1 MSPVETRR
9 GWGMALLPGGAPHT
23 VRQHAYPRVRVQSHP
38 SPKRPA
44 RSPPRAAGAA
54 ESLERR
60 ALLSGV
66 VVGVTPGSTGAG
78 LHIGTVTEA
87 AGGAVMVREYGTA
100 LSIGPPSA
108 TAAAAGPA
116 AAGPAAAFDIVLN
129 KGPNLRNNPAAAAA
143 FEQAA
148 AFFESIFFDRITVVL
163 DVEIAPLGTTV
174 LGGATPVYYG
184 GPFDLLRD
192 AIVEDADPLDEGLVA
207 RLPREA
213 AFLGILPDSN
223 FTLEGMIAT
232 RANLLAVGFDAAQ
245 LTGNTYSEYATPPN
259 SVLRDAKIVLSSD
272 YPFDYDRGDGIG
284 PGLHDFVGVVL
295 HQIAHTFGFVSI
307 VDDVDR
313 LFDTSAE
320 VAATPLD
327 LFRLEPGVGAADFT
341 GGARVLSPGAVVA
354 SQVFYDGG
362 LFDPA
367 GITSIPGL
375 TRGDIPVSTGAR
387 YGDGYFAE
395 HWKSNSLI
403 GAANTIGAMDPTTSA
418 GLRVNWTDADE
429 RALALIG
436 WDTAPAPLP
445 RSISGLV
452 YGDSNGDGS
461 YQPGLGERGLGG
473 VTVYHDENNNGQF
486 DRGFYTQSAP
496 PADLPVPILDFA
508 TINSTILVQNLP
520 GVVRDVDVT
529 VYIEHPYTFDLDA
542 WLISPGGRRVLLFE
556 GPGEEDEDGR
566 SMNFTGTIIDDEA
579 HDFFLGG
586 LPPFTGRFRP
596 AASLSRMDGAAMN
609 GTWTLQVKDYSAL
622 DEGMLLDWSVTFET
636 GTGRAEPSA
645 VSGPDGAYALTR
657 IPVGSYRMRQV
668 PIDGHHQTQPAANGA
683 YVFDL
688 ARGEQVT
695 GLDFGQAAGAPAA
708 SVIGRHLF
716 YNRSAYD
723 GGDPAADARD
733 DDAIAA
739 DKRALPAG
747 ATATPDNVT
756 NYARGI
762 NGIMIDVAGLPRP
775 GSPGPGDFLLE
786 VGGPG
791 GWLPIG
797 APPAVTVRP
806 GAGASGTDRVT
817 LILPDGSARNTWLR
831 VTVKTTTS
839 TGLAAP
845 DVFYFGNLTGETGD
859 STAGGALTVTAI
871 DFLRTRRAQ
880 GAPYDPRYDFN
891 RDGRVSPV
899 DLAIVR
905 SAQRRSLAL
914 LNTPSPSP
922 PPLVVPPGAAR
933 REDTSP
939 GAEGISALLE

>member
-1 MSPVETRR
+1 MV
-9 GWGMALLPGGAPHT
+9 
-23 VRQHAYPRVRVQSHP
+23 RVRSFVAPARYP
-38 SPKRPA
+38 SRKRPA
-44 RSPPRAAGAA
+44 RSPALVASAA

-60 ALLSGV
+60 AFLSGV
-66 VVGVTPGSTGAG
+66 VVGVTPGSSGAG
-78 LHIGTVTEA
+78 FVFGALTDA
-87 AGGAVMVREYGTA
+87 DGGAVMMRDYGTA
-100 LSIGPPSA
+100 LSIGRPAGP
-108 TAAAAGPA
+108 AAAAAA

-148 AFFESIFFDRITVVL
+148 AFFESIFFDRIAVVI
-163 DVEIAPLGTTV
+163 DAEISPLGPGLLGQSTSV
-174 LGGATPVYYG
+174 LFGDT
-184 GPFDLLRD
+184 FD
-192 AIVEDADPLDEGLVA
+192 AIRNGLVDDADPLDEEIVA
-207 RLPREA
+207 QLPTEA
-213 AFLGILPDSN
+213 TFLATLPHED
-223 FTLEGMIAT
+223 FTLDGMSAT
-232 RANLLAVGFDAAQ
+232 RANLLALGFDTAR
-245 LTGNTYSEYATPPN
+245 LSGGPDSEYSTSPGP
-259 SVLRDAKIVLSSD
+259 VPRDSKILFNSD
-272 YPFDYDRGDGIG
+272 YPFDYDRGDGIS
-284 PGLHDFVGVVL
+284 PGQYDFVAVAIHEIGHSL
-295 HQIAHTFGFVSI
+295 GFTSI
-307 VDDVDR
+307 VNFVDR
-313 LFDTSAE
+313 SLFDGGDP
-320 VAATPLD
+320 VAAMPLD
-327 LFRLEPGVGAADFT
+327 LFRLEPGVGADDFA
-341 GGARVLSPGAVVA
+341 GGTRVLSPGIVID

-362 LFDPA
+362 LFDPSS
-367 GITSIPGL
+367 IMSIPGL
-375 TRGDIPVSTGAR
+375 TRGDVPFSTGALN
-387 YGDGYFAE
+387 GDGGQAS
-395 HWKSNSLI
+395 HWKNDSLI
-403 GAANTIGAMDPTTSA
+403 GAANTIGIMDPTFPVGSQ
-418 GLRVNWTDADE
+418 VNWTDTDE

-529 VYIEHPYTFDLDA
+529 VNIEHPYTFDLDA

-708 SVIGRHLF
+708 SVVGRHLF

-747 ATATPDNVT
+747 ETATPDNVT